1 MTPLK
6 DVFRIWLNFLDRLE
20 CVHAV
25 TAPIMVSGVPES
37 VSVILSGPV
46 DLEDFLA
53 AASID
58 SYLEASGDLAA
69 PTYTL
74 RAARPESIVQSLKSL
89 FDHEDA
95 IQLKIV
101 SGERISGSELLAR
114 VPVSTTVCALSVTP
128 SEGLRRVRAW
138 KEKLTA

>member
-1 MTPLK
+1 
-6 DVFRIWLNFLDRLE
+6 
-20 CVHAV
+20 
-25 TAPIMVSGVPES
+25 MVSGVPES

-74 RAARPESIVQSLKSL
+74 RVARPESIVQSLKSL
-89 FDHEDA
+89 FDHDDA

-101 SGERISGSELLAR
+101 SGERITGSELSAR
-114 VPVSTTVCALSVTP
+114 IPVSITVCALSVTP
-128 SEGLRRVRAW
+128 SEGFRLVRAC
-138 KEKLTA
+138 KEKLTT